1 MYTLSLPT
9 SIHLGGKKNNKFA
22 LNLNEYRNTHF
33 HSLNKAKVL
42 FKKIVEDSIKQ
53 LPTMTKVELIFTL
66 FMGSHRSA
74 DLSNIC
80 SIVDKFFCDALVE
93 LGKLPTDSF
102 EAISSVDYRF
112 GGVEKGNPRVDV
124 TLVPLATAEEE
135 PMQIIIVQSEIET
148 AIRNHILSQITVNEG
163 TEINI
168 DLSATRGAEGFKAT
182 IDIVAAATNGKA
194 APKLAAVTQTQAP
207 KVEQAEVA
215 ETATETVADTTEE
228 APSKER
234 NIEVNEAG
242 EVEQPAEARSLFAG
256 LNKPKNS

>member
-1 MYTLSLPT
+1 MFTLSLPT
-9 SIHLGGKKNNKFA
+9 SIHFGGKKNKKFA
-22 LNLNEYRNTHF
+22 LNLNEYRNTHYLT
-33 HSLNKAKVL
+33 LNRAKVL
-42 FKKIVEDSIKQ
+42 FKKQVTDMISQ
-53 LPTMTKVELIFTL
+53 LPTMKKVELTFTL

-135 PMQIIIVQSEIET
+135 TMQIIIVQSEIET
-148 AIRNHILSQITVNEG
+148 AIRNHILSQINVNEG
-163 TEINI
+163 NEINI

-182 IDIVAAATNGKA
+182 IDIVPAASNGKA
-194 APKLAAVTQTQAP
+194 APKLTTVGHTAP
-207 KVEQAEVA
+207 ATKVEQTEAVV
-215 ETATETVADTTEE
+215 ETASEQEEQALTT
-228 APSKER
+228 KGHD
-234 NIEVNEAG
+234 VVMNEAG

-256 LNKPKNS
+256 LKKPQNS